1 MASAWKQ
8 RRVTG
13 SGEERWH
20 VKWAGPSV
28 ERADGTI
35 RARLHIGSFKTER
48 EADRRIKWANDE
60 WSAGRVPDPKR
71 IVVEAHQGARLSV
84 VADEWLASRLDIAS
98 SSRQQYQSRIDRIKD
113 DLGGE
118 LVARVTPKDVRAWVA
133 TLSREFKPATVG
145 VYLHVLRVILDFADA
160 DPNPARHRTVKP
172 PKGRTTNTRIRLPT
186 TKQIAAI
193 RKGLATD
200 DQRRL
205 LDFLEDTGARI
216 AEACALDWKDV
227 GSDQVLIRGT
237 KSAAGER
244 WVDAATHPVR
254 LLGEERGTGSVFELT
269 SGGMRNAMA
278 SASTD
283 LFSPHDLRH
292 LHGSRLIHRGVS
304 PAVVAARLGNKVAT
318 TIKTYTHVVAPD

>member
-20 VKWAGPSV
+20 VKWEGPSV

-35 RARLHIGSFKTER
+35 RSRLHIGSFKTER
-48 EADRRIKWANDE
+48 EADRRIKWARDE
-60 WSAGRVPDPKR
+60 WSAGRIPDPKR
-71 IVVEAHQGARLSV
+71 IIVDADQGARLST
-84 VADEWLASRLDIAS
+84 VAAEWLASRLDIAA
-98 SSRQQYQSRIDRIKD
+98 SSRKQYASRVDRIQD
-113 DLGGE
+113 DFGGE
-118 LVARVTPKDVRAWVA
+118 LVERITTKDVRGWVA
-133 TLSREFKPATVG
+133 TLSREYKPATVG
-145 VYLHVLRVILDFADA
+145 VYLHVLRVILDFADI

-172 PKGRTTNTRIRLPT
+172 PKGRTTNTRIRLPSA
-186 TKQIAAI
+186 KQIAAI
-193 RKGLATD
+193 RRGLATD

-216 AEACALDWKDV
+216 AEACMLDWSDV
-227 GSDQVLIRGT
+227 RDDRVLIRGT
-237 KSAAGER
+237 KSDAGER
-244 WVDAATHPVR
+244 WVDAATHPIR
-254 LLGEERGTGSVFELT
+254 LLAEERGVGSVFSLT
-269 SGGMRNAMA
+269 TGGMRNAMV
-278 SASTD
+278 SASSD

-292 LHGSRLIHRGVS
+292 LHGSRLMHRGVS